1 MPHTVPMSDPI
12 ESAILEKLAAID
24 PKGTNGKS
32 IEPSE
37 VAKALQPEQWQRM
50 LPKVRAT
57 ALGMMRQGRLT
68 ITKKGK
74 PVDPAAVKGV
84 TRLRLP
90 TPEETAAALAAL
102 PPADVDD
109 D

>member
-1 MPHTVPMSDPI
+1 MSDPI
-12 ESAILEKLAAID
+12 EAAILEKLSAID

-37 VAKALQPEQWQRM
+37 VAKALQPEQWQRL
-50 LPKVRAT
+50 LPKVRGV
-57 ALGMMRQGRLT
+57 ALGMMRQGKLT

-84 TRLRLP
+84 TRLRFP
-90 TPEETAAALAAL
+90 TPEETAAALAAN
-102 PPADVDD
+102 PPKVDED
-109 D
+109 DGDFA